1 MTFPGETGDTEMPE
15 YEKTA
20 RAFLG
25 ELDEEE
31 KADIAA
37 QSREQKRARREAAVR
52 SAQAILRQANRP
64 VNRRDMLNAMED
76 AIKGW
81 VAAFEKHAE
90 IRTAVMLLAMVICKN
105 ILADGPLKE

>member
-1 MTFPGETGDTEMPE
+1 MSDYET
-15 YEKTA
+15 TA

-31 KADIAA
+31 EADIAA
-37 QSREQKRARREAAVR
+37 RREKKQLERREAAVR
-52 SAQAILRQANRP
+52 SAQALQRQANRP
-64 VNRRDMLNAMED
+64 VKRRDMLNAMED
-76 AIKGW
+76 AIRGW

-105 ILADGPLKE
+105 ILADGPLKD

>member
-1 MTFPGETGDTEMPE
+1 MSDYET
-15 YEKTA
+15 TA

-31 KADIAA
+31 EADIAA
-37 QSREQKRARREAAVR
+37 RREKKQLERREAAVR
-52 SAQAILRQANRP
+52 SAQALLRQANRP
-64 VNRRDMLNAMED
+64 VKRRDMLNAMED
-76 AIKGW
+76 AIRGW

-105 ILADGPLKE
+105 ILADGPLKD

>member
-1 MTFPGETGDTEMPE
+1 MSDYET
-15 YEKTA
+15 TA

-31 KADIAA
+31 EADIAA
-37 QSREQKRARREAAVR
+37 RREKKQLERREATVR
-52 SAQAILRQANRP
+52 SAQALLRQANRP
-64 VNRRDMLNAMED
+64 VKRRDMLNAMED
-76 AIKGW
+76 AIRGW

-105 ILADGPLKE
+105 ILADGPLKD

>member
-1 MTFPGETGDTEMPE
+1 MSDYET
-15 YEKTA
+15 TA

-31 KADIAA
+31 AADIAA
-37 QSREQKRARREAAVR
+37 RREKKQLERREAAVR
-52 SAQAILRQANRP
+52 SAQALLRQANRP
-64 VNRRDMLNAMED
+64 VKRRDMLNAMED
-76 AIKGW
+76 AIRGW

-105 ILADGPLKE
+105 ILADGPLKD

>member
-1 MTFPGETGDTEMPE
+1 MSD
-15 YEKTA
+15 YENTA

-31 KADIAA
+31 EADIAA
-37 QSREQKRARREAAVR
+37 RREKKQLERREAAVR
-52 SAQAILRQANRP
+52 SAQALLRQANRP
-64 VNRRDMLNAMED
+64 VKRRDMLNAMED
-76 AIKGW
+76 AIRGW

-105 ILADGPLKE
+105 ILADGPSKE